1 MGADVGN
8 NPSTMPPIGA
18 PPLTR
23 AAADL
28 RVVEGPIG
36 RRSESG
42 VFFCE
47 FGRQISTEGLKK
59 PLTTNFVDPADSRY
73 STLADIN
80 KEIFVQKTPAQQQR
94 SQAVPYGPYC
104 MSECFVCFFEMA
116 IIVSFGFSE
125 CDARKAG
132 TFGRVQILADI
143 ARGPDRFSAQAAP
156 PTSALASP
164 TISAKPTTPAKPTTS
179 AKMIT
184 STKPTTSAPSDSPS
198 ASGKSSTLAAP
209 KDMAS
214 SMSAPIIAEATGR
227 FHRYR
232 KPLDER
238 QLNRFIHIHRP
249 FLVVYTE
256 EYGGTAE
263 GKFAGRRAKRDIR
276 AKLITEYEHK
286 RNNMCPQKSGQRPF
300 LRQSPRILAQL
311 ATHNDIRNVNSNDI
325 SNINNNNTH
334 NINSNNEKTNN
345 EKAKQTS
352 KLA

>member
-47 FGRQISTEGLKK
+47 NRIDALKKVVKDPFYDDVRAFWRNWRPSATTPTTTTKTTANKQICLRHMQLCHCLNFCCPPPLCHFWHLFGSTRGKK

-94 SQAVPYGPYC
+94 SQAVPYGPY
-104 MSECFVCFFEMA
+104 STSATPVKPALSDEYKFLPTLREDPPAF
-116 IIVSFGFSE
+116 
-125 CDARKAG
+125 
-132 TFGRVQILADI
+132 
-143 ARGPDRFSAQAAP
+143 PAQAAP
-156 PTSALASP
+156 PTSVLASP
-164 TISAKPTTPAKPTTS
+164 TISAKPTAPAKATTSTKRPTSAAPAPTTS

-214 SMSAPIIAEATGR
+214 SMSAPIIAEATAADSGYSQMDQFGQDMSIR
-227 FHRYR
+227 VLTPEEA
-232 KPLDER
+232 K
-238 QLNRFIHIHRP
+238 NRTPETGQSILIFVP
-249 FLVVYTE
+249 VSSSKK
-256 EYGGTAE
+256 GD
-263 GKFAGRRAKRDIR
+263 KRR
-276 AKLITEYEHK
+276 
-286 RNNMCPQKSGQRPF
+286 
-300 LRQSPRILAQL
+300 
-311 ATHNDIRNVNSNDI
+311 
-325 SNINNNNTH
+325 
-334 NINSNNEKTNN
+334 
-345 EKAKQTS
+345 
-352 KLA
+352 